1 MRGRFCDE
9 KILWQRRSLQ
19 NRCTE
24 SSKAGGAGHVN
35 CHVMG
40 VSGMKQIRAVLTRL
54 RHHRP
59 IRASTGGKCAAL
71 LAAILLVLGNSIL
84 PANAEECPEELRL
97 YTGEEISI
105 SGTDEDS
112 ITQKNENNGVHV
124 TKSLKNNK
132 DGTLQIELESWVSGR
147 ERTQIVP
154 MDVVLVLD
162 TSGSMRLSYSG
173 AENRLEGLK
182 NAAVQFVDA
191 IEEQNQNAEG
201 GILSRIALVEYNYDS
216 GSGIRK
222 SLTEIDSNGA
232 GELRSAIRSLSW
244 GGRTRTDLGIQYA
257 AEVLNGESDSQRN
270 QAVILFT
277 DGWPSNETYDGFV
290 METAN
295 NTIREARTLKEN
307 GVEIFTIS
315 IEPGAHSTSGEVMPT
330 YQSNGQP
337 YYSAACM
344 EIEANTSDANV
355 YALENR
361 FMYLVSSNNL
371 HAQDMDT
378 PNALDSSDS
387 GSTTGNTRETY
398 YYTASSASELALTFR
413 EMAAQIGTADRSLG
427 TEAEARDYIRN
438 PFRREN
444 SEEIKVYTSDYL
456 GDGSWGERCDVTD
469 QVHITADEASVKVSG
484 FDYASHYVS
493 DGDQPKGKKLI
504 ISFTIRPQ
512 AIFGGNNLPTNS
524 NTSGIYANAETE
536 NSEVLYPVPFADL
549 KLRYRIGM
557 QDQRIY
563 VPDTARLE
571 DLVNLPEGW
580 GPDGENNAYVQ
591 IRYELKEAASGTVV
605 GTRDVA
611 AGERLEETTWTWRT
625 ESGNGGTD
633 KCGEYILTCRMEP
646 IEDGHYEALSLEDAG
661 NVHVFH
667 PVLHFMDSTQYLGD
681 PADVT
686 VGDTTGNGSLGEH
699 LQEVTWKCADDTESR
714 KEEEPALGY
723 RLAVPKGLKE
733 QDGQSVI
740 DQLED
745 IPVIVGVYRSS
756 GSELTTDITEQSEFI
771 HSCERASCGYEK
783 RMEQESE
790 KGTGVRF
797 LIHVLEKPMQE
808 TVVLPNTG
816 GEGTLRYRY
825 AAAALAAIAILG
837 GIIRRFRKREWWEIH
852 R

>member
-1 MRGRFCDE
+1 
-9 KILWQRRSLQ
+9 
-19 NRCTE
+19 
-24 SSKAGGAGHVN
+24 
-35 CHVMG
+35 
-40 VSGMKQIRAVLTRL
+40 MKQIRAVLTRL

-112 ITQKNENNGVHV
+112 ITQENENNGVHV

-257 AEVLNGESDSQRN
+257 AEVLNGEADSQRN

-444 SEEIKVYTSDYL
+444 SEEIRVYTSDYL

-536 NSEVLYPVPFADL
+536 NSEVLYPVPSADL

-580 GPDGENNAYVQ
+580 VPDGENNAYVQ
-591 IRYELKEAASGTVV
+591 IRYELKEAASSTVV

-625 ESGNGGTD
+625 VTGNAGTD
-633 KCGEYILTCRMEP
+633 KSDKFGTDDGKTDSDNTGSDTAADTAAAGTVQKCGEYILTCRMEP

-667 PVLHFMDSTQYLGD
+667 PVLHFLDSTQYLGD
-681 PADVT
+681 QADVT